1 MAKCGWVSLV
11 AIVFMSQF
19 LLLPASATAASA
31 ASTASCRVSVAA
43 IFPSATGSSI
53 VVALRRDDFSGPL
66 ASGALRLFHGFATF
80 DVAFDAVN
88 ASGPDGSIAAAT
100 PIVVRVPMSIDGAVV
115 TSIEGRV
122 CPPYRPWTTARQSTI
137 GSAVFVEKISGV
149 PSLVANPA
157 SDSICAAPDVSASEV
172 EHALPDVGKIAANYG
187 QRSVRLTVLVLVGG
201 DGRVIDAKL
210 SPDTV
215 VGIDLGRAAVDAA
228 RRSRYT
234 PTRFRC
240 VPVIDEFIQVY
251 EFVGR

>member
-1 MAKCGWVSLV
+1 M
-11 AIVFMSQF
+11 
-19 LLLPASATAASA
+19 
-31 ASTASCRVSVAA
+31 
-43 IFPSATGSSI
+43 
-53 VVALRRDDFSGPL
+53 DDG
-66 ASGALRLFHGFATF
+66 T
-80 DVAFDAVN
+80 
-88 ASGPDGSIAAAT
+88 
-100 PIVVRVPMSIDGAVV
+100 
-115 TSIEGRV
+115 
-122 CPPYRPWTTARQSTI
+122 TI

-187 QRSVRLTVLVLVGG
+187 QRTVRLTVLVLVGG